1 MYIIPRF
8 NTLDGASELSPKL
21 EGILLQTLEAGDV
34 IHARTR
40 SSDYEIFLLEPEYG
54 GAIVKGGRL
63 LAEPVEAIVNGSTF
77 GGSMLKLGWVGVGL
91 SMEIFA
97 NGQRLV
103 TTPVESLTV
112 SRSGNSSED
121 PGSTQV
127 LGQPAAAAGLG

>member
-1 MYIIPRF
+1 M
-8 NTLDGASELSPKL
+8 
-21 EGILLQTLEAGDV
+21 

>member
-8 NTLDGASELSPKL
+8 NTLDGASEISPKL
-21 EGILLQTLEAGDV
+21 DGILLQTLEAGDV

-40 SSDYEIFLLEPEYG
+40 SSDYEIFLLDPEYG
-54 GAIVKGGRL
+54 GAIVQGGRL

-103 TTPVESLTV
+103 TTPVESLTI
-112 SRSGNSSED
+112 SRAANSSEA
-121 PGSTQV
+121 PGSNQI
-127 LGQPAAAAGLG
+127 LPAATAGIG